1 MILSILTM
9 DSIPGLSDLP
19 EKILTQCGLVTAV
32 SWVIIVWLAAQLAK
46 TNSRRESDRSESS
59 EALKKMIEANSKLE
73 GMIFAMQ
80 LNRGIGH
87 DDG

>member
-1 MILSILTM
+1 MILSILVM
-9 DSIPGLSDLP
+9 DTIPGIADLP

-46 TNSRRESDRSESS
+46 TNSRREKAQAESDET
-59 EALKKMIEANSKLE
+59 LKKMIEANGKLE

-80 LNRGIGH
+80 LNRGVGN